1 MSNVVPFPLPVEM
14 FAVKEPRDVP
24 PPKTPPSP
32 ITHDA
37 LVPAALKL
45 PLDWAK
51 AMGAIEAAIANA
63 LANIF
68 NFIIWF
74 PPILAVS
81 VRTLIHESLIY
92 SVEYDLPLK
101 SALKMSGRR
110 ARMRKQCAAGKS

>member
-24 PPKTPPSP
+24 PLKTPPLP

-37 LVPAALKL
+37 LVPVALKL
-45 PLDWAK
+45 PLDCAR
-51 AMGAIEAAIANA
+51 ATGAIAIANANA

-74 PPILAVS
+74 SSNFA
-81 VRTLIHESLIY
+81 
-92 SVEYDLPLK
+92 
-101 SALKMSGRR
+101 
-110 ARMRKQCAAGKS
+110 